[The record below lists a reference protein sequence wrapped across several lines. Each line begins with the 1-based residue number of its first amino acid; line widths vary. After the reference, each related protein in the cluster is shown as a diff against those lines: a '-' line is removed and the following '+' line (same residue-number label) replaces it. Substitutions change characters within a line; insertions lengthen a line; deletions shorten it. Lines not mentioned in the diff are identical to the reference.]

1 MIGNVTS
8 PDIDFHIYLFPSK
21 ALLHHIDNAT
31 NLSGKTSLPPKNVCD
46 SEGVFPLIDT
56 YATQVI

>member
-1 MIGNVTS
+1 MTS
-8 PDIDFHIYLFPSK
+8 PNIDFHIYFYLNK

-31 NLSGKTSLPPKNVCD
+31 NLSEKTSLPPKNVYD
-46 SEGVFPLIDT
+46 LEGVFPLTDT